1 MTRFAAWTLLRSGS
15 PAPEKG
21 VRMLA
26 DERDFDARDR
36 GLLRRLVTTEV
47 RRRGTLRAMVRQ
59 FARGKPSADMAAI
72 LHVGLVQLFFL
83 DKIPNHAAV
92 SETVRASADALGL
105 SKGKYVNAV
114 LRSALRARREGSSGD
129 PQRDIPGRPWHLTEP
144 FLRDPEEHPYLWAED
159 ALNIPARL
167 MKRWVKRHGED
178 AARALALTFLDEG
191 PLSIRCRMDRD
202 EFLAR
207 HEGLEVGRHDR
218 IALAP
223 TASTEEILASEE
235 FAAGRITVQGETA
248 LRAAEWLQAEGDER
262 LLDLCAAPGGKTAV
276 LAESGAEVVAC
287 DIGKLDRIGET
298 LKRLNLLGN
307 VEICESNG
315 TATLE
320 PGFFDGV
327 LVDAPCSNTGV
338 LGARPS
344 ARWRY
349 GPETSRSLRDLQ
361 ARLLHEGSER
371 VRPGGRIVYST
382 CSLEPEENGQQVR
395 AFLEAHPDFEL
406 EEDFEALPSSGAAGP
421 IDGGYA
427 ARLRRAL
434 L

>member
-1 MTRFAAWTLLRSGS
+1 VTRLAAWTLLRSGS

-21 VRMLA
+21 VRMIA

-47 RRRGTLRAMVRQ
+47 RRRGTLRALVRQ
-59 FARGKPSADMAAI
+59 FARGKPSPDMTAI
-72 LHVGLVQLFFL
+72 LHVGLVQIFFL

-92 SETVRASADALGL
+92 SETVRATTDAIGL
-105 SKGKYVNAV
+105 SKGRYVNAV
-114 LRSALRARREGSSGD
+114 LRGALRARREGSSGD

-144 FLRDPEEHPYLWAED
+144 FLRDPAEHPFLWAED
-159 ALNIPARL
+159 ALNIPARM

-178 AARALALTFLDEG
+178 AARELAMLFLDEG

-202 EFLAR
+202 EFSAKY
-207 HEGLEVGRHDR
+207 EGLEPGQHEKVV
-218 IALAP
+218 LAP
-223 TASTEEILASEE
+223 TVLTEEILASDD
-235 FAAGRITVQGETA
+235 FAEGRITIQGETA
-248 LRAAEWLQAEGDER
+248 LRAAEWLQPESDER
-262 LLDLCAAPGGKTAV
+262 LLDLCAAPGGKTSV

-287 DIGKLDRIGET
+287 DIGKLDKISRT
-298 LKRLNLLGN
+298 LERLKLAGN
-307 VEICESNG
+307 VEVCESNG
-315 TATLE
+315 TRTLE

-349 GPETSRSLRDLQ
+349 GPETMRSLRDLQ
-361 ARLLHEGSER
+361 TRLLHEGSER

-382 CSLEPEENGQQVR
+382 CSLEPEENAQQIR
-395 AFLEAHPDFEL
+395 AFLSEHADFEL
-406 EEDFEALPSSGAAGP
+406 EEEFETLPGSGAAGP